1 LNIYGDTVL
10 SGGSAIS
17 VRNKRHRLCLL
28 QEGLLWFLTGGGGAE
43 FLVVGLAF
51 IFVSSCFDVGISEQR
66 IEQAKKIQRIQEY
79 RKNPT
84 LIPIQRLPIPSK
96 PVTSTQREQQPL
108 VDWDTDE
115 RYMCFIIERIS

>member
-1 LNIYGDTVL
+1 M
-10 SGGSAIS
+10 
-17 VRNKRHRLCLL
+17 
-28 QEGLLWFLTGGGGAE
+28 
-43 FLVVGLAF
+43 
-51 IFVSSCFDVGISEQR
+51 FVSSVSYESYFNIGVSEQR

-96 PVTSTQREQQPL
+96 AVTSSQREQQPL

-115 RYMCFIIERIS
+115 RWIHCIFK

>member
-1 LNIYGDTVL
+1 VNP
-10 SGGSAIS
+10 
-17 VRNKRHRLCLL
+17 N
-28 QEGLLWFLTGGGGAE
+28 
-43 FLVVGLAF
+43 VG
-51 IFVSSCFDVGISEQR
+51 VSEQR

-96 PVTSTQREQQPL
+96 AVTTTQREQQPL

-115 RYMCFIIERIS
+115 RCIHFIFK